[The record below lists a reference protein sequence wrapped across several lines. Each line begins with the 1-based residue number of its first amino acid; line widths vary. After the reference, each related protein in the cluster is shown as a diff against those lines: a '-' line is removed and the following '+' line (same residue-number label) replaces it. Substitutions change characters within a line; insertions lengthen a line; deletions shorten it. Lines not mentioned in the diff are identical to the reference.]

1 MYTREHCLYKKLH
14 NTWNTKKSLINR
26 VRLSFKI
33 LKHKYWIIK
42 KKMRQFNIQK
52 EERKNTKQTKLFKS
66 IFLFKPKDSSVLSV
80 LLTLPSWFECMP
92 QSIPLLNL
100 PFPSME
106 NNKSALEA
114 MSCFTL
120 RWKSS
125 SSHLSV
131 FNKLKGNYFFNKTK

>member
-1 MYTREHCLYKKLH
+1 MKKKNLIH
-14 NTWNTKKSLINR
+14 VHKRTLPIQKNYIILGIQKKSLINR

-66 IFLFKPKDSSVLSV
+66 IFLFRTKDSSVLSV

-92 QSIPLLNL
+92 
-100 PFPSME
+100 
-106 NNKSALEA
+106 
-114 MSCFTL
+114 
-120 RWKSS
+120 
-125 SSHLSV
+125 
-131 FNKLKGNYFFNKTK
+131 